1 MVQRRRVDGSYQVG
15 EVSRVK
21 VGVGYYDGFVVAA
34 SMSET
39 CYSANEKHLKV
50 HNSRPW

>member
-1 MVQRRRVDGSYQVG
+1 MVQRWRVDGSYQVG